1 MKKRELEKTLESLG
15 WYFLRH
21 GGCHDRWTNGKETEE
36 IPRHRE
42 IAELLAKKIIKTA
55 KNYPGSIK

>member
-1 MKKRELEKTLESLG
+1 MKKKELEQTLKSLG
-15 WYFLRH
+15 WYFMCH
-21 GGCHDRWTNGKETEE
+21 GGRHDRWTNGKETEE

-55 KNYPGSIK
+55 KRYPGQ

>member
-1 MKKRELEKTLESLG
+1 MKKRDLEKTLERLG

-21 GGCHDRWTNGKETEE
+21 GGNHDRWTNGKETEE

-42 IAELLAKKIIKTA
+42 IAEILAKKIIKTA
-55 KNYPGSIK
+55 KKYPGP

>member
-1 MKKRELEKTLESLG
+1 MKKKDLEKALEGLG

-21 GGCHDRWTNGKETEE
+21 GGNHDRWTNGKETEE

-42 IAELLAKKIIKTA
+42 IAEMLAKKIIKTA
-55 KNYPGSIK
+55 KRYPGSIK